1 MMLSHFNLH
10 TLGCAPP
17 LFPLLSTRQG
27 PFSTPAPLPSQHL
40 KTSSCRSVSSR
51 GTQPR
56 TLLSVF
62 GFPLPQSPFLI
73 SFRSPQPFCNAF
85 RNNPPDPAPLS
96 LPQALY

>member
-1 MMLSHFNLH
+1 MMLRHFNLH

-27 PFSTPAPLPSQHL
+27 PLSTPAPLPSQRL

-62 GFPLPQSPFLI
+62 EFPLLQSPFPF
-73 SFRSPQPFCNAF
+73 SFLSLQPFSNAF
-85 RNNPPDPAPLS
+85 RNNPRDPAPLFT
-96 LPQALY
+96 PQEI